1 MAYVVD
7 VGSPNRAETAVLLV
21 IFDVFGPILAT
32 FVIGESL
39 GDLETQS

>member
-21 IFDVFGPILAT
+21 ILDVFGPILAT
-32 FVIGESL
+32 FVTGEPL
-39 GDLETQS
+39 GDLETSS